1 MQRVREFLRDILRQT
16 DLVLLALCCTA
27 TAYGILMIYSATRY
41 MNTLRL
47 VLVQTGGAVVGII
60 LFFLLSLVDIS
71 ELMRKKGW
79 LWLTLFGL
87 GMILL
92 LLVFGEAGDTGNLAW
107 LDFPFLPFMVQP
119 SEIVKLT
126 FTVVLAWQLVWLQE
140 NRTLKK
146 LPDVLF
152 LGAHLMVFFLL
163 YYKISSDMG
172 SDLVFVAIFICMCF
186 VAGVSKGWFIGGGL
200 TAALAFYILWEED
213 VIEDY
218 MKNRFIVVFDH
229 SFHPMEE
236 GWHQTRSLMTL
247 GGGKLTGMG
256 LFHGV
261 QTQSKD
267 SSSLPNRHTDFIFSV
282 IGEELG
288 FIGSCITI
296 LLLAA
301 IVFECLKVAKNAS
314 NMSGRLIACGV
325 ASMIAFQSF
334 VNIGVATNLLPNTG
348 LPLPFISYGLSA
360 LLANMVGIG
369 LVINIDLQ
377 KGRR

>member
-1 MQRVREFLRDILRQT
+1 
-16 DLVLLALCCTA
+16 
-27 TAYGILMIYSATRY
+27 
-41 MNTLRL
+41 
-47 VLVQTGGAVVGII
+47 
-60 LFFLLSLVDIS
+60 LLSLVDIS

-200 TAALAFYILWEED
+200 TLIATCFMGEGNILVMLWLLFILRMLNRSSGDRHRLIDNVIMIGSAAWLGLQGLWVFPLLTGAAYILESQIQAGYFRSLYLAGISLACLIFAKYDSVANELSMSNIIIMALAFILFLPEIR
-213 VIEDY
+213 VADY
-218 MKNRFIVVFDH
+218 VKSKGDKNGKRLLPKRLQTMQGYFCMMLFSLTFLHGNAIV
-229 SFHPMEE
+229 P
-236 GWHQTRSLMTL
+236 SLMPAV
-247 GGGKLTGMG
+247 GAAAGCGIY
-256 LFHGV
+256 LFV
-261 QTQSKD
+261 
-267 SSSLPNRHTDFIFSV
+267 
-282 IGEELG
+282 
-288 FIGSCITI
+288 
-296 LLLAA
+296 
-301 IVFECLKVAKNAS
+301 
-314 NMSGRLIACGV
+314 
-325 ASMIAFQSF
+325 
-334 VNIGVATNLLPNTG
+334 
-348 LPLPFISYGLSA
+348 A
-360 LLANMVGIG
+360 LLKHEVF
-369 LVINIDLQ
+369 
-377 KGRR
+377 